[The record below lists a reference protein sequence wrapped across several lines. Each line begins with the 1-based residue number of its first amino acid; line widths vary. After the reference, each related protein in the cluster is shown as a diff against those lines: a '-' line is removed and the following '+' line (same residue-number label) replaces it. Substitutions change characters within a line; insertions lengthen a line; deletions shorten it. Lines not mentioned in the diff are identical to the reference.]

1 VRRKVLRGRWR
12 TACVIAV
19 NASTKETGRKAVWI
33 NPAGAEHA
41 LFGALPPLSRLGG
54 NMISSQDTAVPA
66 ARHAITRVPTPAQS
80 ALVTGLRPS
89 ASATRSCAADGEC
102 EQHSEAKIAW
112 THDEIVMLH
121 AVLFDTCVERLN
133 DPETPLDEVI
143 DCLRWIFSEP
153 RREGNAFSFSNTLRL
168 YQRPQAGHVREAIQ
182 VGLARYLDERF
193 KRYPAWVGD
202 AFWRDPDRFADEL
215 ERTPQRVSEALR
227 RRTRD
232 GDRIAA

>member
-1 VRRKVLRGRWR
+1 
-12 TACVIAV
+12 
-19 NASTKETGRKAVWI
+19 
-33 NPAGAEHA
+33 
-41 LFGALPPLSRLGG
+41 
-54 NMISSQDTAVPA
+54 MISTQDTAWPA
-66 ARHAITRVPTPAQS
+66 ARHAIARTPTPAQS
-80 ALVTGLRPS
+80 ALFAGLRPPR
-89 ASATRSCAADGEC
+89 SATRLSATDGEC
-102 EQHSEAKIAW
+102 DYGSGDKIAW

-168 YQRPQAGHVREAIQ
+168 YQRPQAWRVREAIQ
-182 VGLARYLDERF
+182 GGLTKYLNERF
-193 KRYPAWVGD
+193 TRYPAWVGD

-227 RRTRD
+227 RRARD
-232 GDRIAA
+232 EDRFAA